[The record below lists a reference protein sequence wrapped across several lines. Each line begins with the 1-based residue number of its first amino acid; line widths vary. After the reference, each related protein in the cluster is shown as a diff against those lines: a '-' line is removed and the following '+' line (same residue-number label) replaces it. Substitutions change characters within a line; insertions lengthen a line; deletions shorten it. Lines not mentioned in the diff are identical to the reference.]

1 MLSYFYNDLLLQ
13 DQKLLARK
21 LFNTIPKNLAS
32 WLRCCTDLR
41 NICAHYGRLYFRI
54 FSAVPAN
61 IIELDKNTMRR
72 LYGAILSLKELFPDK
87 GKWNDNIY
95 QRLNNLIIKYK
106 QFIKLEHIGFPVDW
120 EIKLM

>member
-1 MLSYFYNDLLLQ
+1 MELKVILIQS
-13 DQKLLARK
+13 
-21 LFNTIPKNLAS
+21 TIIQNISS

-61 IIELDKNTMRR
+61 IIGLNKNTMRR
-72 LYGAILSLKELFPDK
+72 LYGAILSLKELYPDK
-87 GKWNDNIY
+87 DKWNDNIY
-95 QRLNNLIIKYK
+95 QRLKNLINKYK

-120 EIKLM
+120 EIKLMK